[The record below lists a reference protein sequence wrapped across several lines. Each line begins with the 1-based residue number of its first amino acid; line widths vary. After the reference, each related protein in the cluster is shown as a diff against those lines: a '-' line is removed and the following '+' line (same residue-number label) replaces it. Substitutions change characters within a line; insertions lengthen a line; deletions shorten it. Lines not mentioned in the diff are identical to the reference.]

1 MKTKLPPAVAARL
14 RRQQSSS
21 SRYENTPTD
30 IREDQRGAKRLG
42 LTPAQYERTPQD
54 RREDAAG
61 QRRLNNRGAPTAR
74 K

>member
-1 MKTKLPPAVAARL
+1 VKTKLPPAVASRL
-14 RRQQSSS
+14 RRQQS
-21 SRYENTPTD
+21 RYEDTPTD
-30 IREDQRGAKRLG
+30 IREDKRGAKRLG

-61 QRRLNNRGAPTAR
+61 QRRLNSRGSPTAR